1 MEGAAGGPRFD
12 REASNLE
19 EAVMK
24 CAEVMKRTV
33 ECLLE
38 DDTVE
43 EAARRMR
50 DANIGF
56 LPVCDIN
63 RRVVGTLTDR
73 DIAIR
78 VAAENLVAGE
88 CVVGTVM
95 SADVVSCAP
104 EDELADAE
112 GLMGQHRKSRIVIV
126 DGDGV
131 IQGVISLSDI
141 IDRESPRRVSATMRE
156 VISREMRL

>member
-1 MEGAAGGPRFD
+1 
-12 REASNLE
+12 
-19 EAVMK
+19 MK

-56 LPVCDIN
+56 LPVCDRN
-63 RRVVGTLTDR
+63 RKVVGTLTDR

-78 VAAENLVAGE
+78 VAAENLVAGD
-88 CVVGTVM
+88 CVVGRVM
-95 SADVVSCAP
+95 STEIVSCGP
-104 EDELADAE
+104 EDELAEAE

-126 DGDGV
+126 DGAGV
-131 IQGVISLSDI
+131 IQGVISLSDVV
-141 IDRESPRRVSATMRE
+141 DRESPRRASVTMRE

>member
-1 MEGAAGGPRFD
+1 
-12 REASNLE
+12 
-19 EAVMK
+19 MK

-56 LPVCDIN
+56 LPVCDRD

-78 VAAENLVAGE
+78 VAAESLVAGE
-88 CVVGTVM
+88 CVVGSVM
-95 SADVVSCAP
+95 SGDVVSCRA
-104 EDELADAE
+104 EDELAEAE
-112 GLMGQHRKSRIVIV
+112 GLMGQNRKSRIVVV

-141 IDRESPRRVSATMRE
+141 VDRESPRRASATMRE

>member
-1 MEGAAGGPRFD
+1 
-12 REASNLE
+12 
-19 EAVMK
+19 MK
-24 CAEVMKRTV
+24 CAEVMKRQV

-56 LPVCDIN
+56 LPVCDRN

-88 CVVGTVM
+88 CVVGSVM
-95 SADVVSCAP
+95 STEIVSCRA
-104 EDELADAE
+104 EDELAEAE
-112 GLMGQHRKSRIVIV
+112 GLMGRFRKSRIVIV
-126 DGDGV
+126 DGAGT

-141 IDRESPRRVSATMRE
+141 LGRESERRANATMRE
-156 VISREMRL
+156 VISREARL

>member
-1 MEGAAGGPRFD
+1 
-12 REASNLE
+12 
-19 EAVMK
+19 MK

-50 DANIGF
+50 DSNIGF
-56 LPVCDIN
+56 LPVCDRD

-78 VAAENLVAGE
+78 VAAESLVAGE
-88 CVVGTVM
+88 CVVGSVM
-95 SADVVSCAP
+95 SGDVVSCRA
-104 EDELADAE
+104 EDELAEAE
-112 GLMGQHRKSRIVIV
+112 GLMGQHRKSRIVVV

-141 IDRESPRRVSATMRE
+141 VGHESARRMSVTMRE
-156 VISREMRL
+156 VISRELRL